1 MSLRIRY
8 IHILIYINMYI
19 YISGF
24 ITWTSHYTGSQTFL
38 LPLLMHSCPSSFNRD
53 RTKHPGVASREST
66 STPSSPLALLS
77 PVSRNAGMEK
87 AAHRGAEEAH
97 HDVPGLEL
105 GEGGCC
111 WLLPHLR
118 DLGMG
123 RVTEPW
129 WKAALGKG
137 LESKDQA
144 VGSSDGHCHGQNSC
158 CGSGGGG
165 NTCQGRNTLLCLRAK
180 ESLGALTVRR
190 VLCRCGPATHF
201 MQRPRRCLAAT
212 HACDGGYVQLG
223 AALSQAEILA

>member
-1 MSLRIRY
+1 
-8 IHILIYINMYI
+8 
-19 YISGF
+19 
-24 ITWTSHYTGSQTFL
+24 
-38 LPLLMHSCPSSFNRD
+38 
-53 RTKHPGVASREST
+53 
-66 STPSSPLALLS
+66 
-77 PVSRNAGMEK
+77 MEK

-165 NTCQGRNTLLCLRAK
+165 ETHVKEETRCSALEQKRAWVP
-180 ESLGALTVRR
+180 SL
-190 VLCRCGPATHF
+190 
-201 MQRPRRCLAAT
+201 
-212 HACDGGYVQLG
+212 
-223 AALSQAEILA
+223 